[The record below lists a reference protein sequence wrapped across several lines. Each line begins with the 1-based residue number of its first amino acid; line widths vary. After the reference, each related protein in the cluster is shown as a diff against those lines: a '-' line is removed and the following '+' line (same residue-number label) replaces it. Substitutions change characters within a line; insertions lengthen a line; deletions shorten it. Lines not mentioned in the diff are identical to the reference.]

1 MRRSTTLRPLGK
13 ALVALLALTMVLT
26 MGCNMVGSLFG
37 GGGGGG
43 ARELWSDVPSMDALK
58 AENLDLPLAARLSIQ
73 AAFQGAIDYASFTT
87 DKTPADVQAFY
98 SAEKMTASGW
108 DAGDL
113 GCIGDAQGGAAAGGA
128 VCFFTRETDGKR
140 EALAIIVAADDTT
153 KKTQIFFARIDLSK
167 LETPT
172 PNA

>member
-26 MGCNMVGSLFG
+26 TGCNMVGSLFG
-37 GGGGGG
+37 GGGGG
-43 ARELWSDVPSMDALK
+43 ARALWSDVPSMDALK
-58 AENLDLPLAARLSIQ
+58 AESLDLPLAARLSIQ

-98 SAEKMTASGW
+98 TDEKMKESGW
-108 DAGDL
+108 DAGDM

-128 VCFFTRETDGKR
+128 VCFFTKETEGKQ

-172 PNA
+172 PNS